1 MTSRFW
7 PSGLPDWVFK
17 RRVMRVR
24 NIGGVGDSAEEYVVV
39 VARAETV
46 DRIEEEG
53 GGGVE

>member
-24 NIGGVGDSAEEYVVV
+24 DIGGVGDSAEEYVVV
-39 VARAETV
+39 VARGETV
-46 DRIEEEG
+46 DRIEE
-53 GGGVE
+53 